1 MKEKVYRIDRITAKK
16 LSEFSG
22 KSLNTC
28 KALLSKIGTE
38 LTEENDVK
46 EQVKSDS
53 ITVKSQADSYQ
64 PEPVQN
70 PEFNFK
76 GLSQTEIEGDN
87 KMTAGEYFRKKN
99 GSSIL

>member
-1 MKEKVYRIDRITAKK
+1 M
-16 LSEFSG
+16 
-22 KSLNTC
+22 
-28 KALLSKIGTE
+28 
-38 LTEENDVK
+38 TEENDVK

-99 GSSIL
+99 GSCLG